1 MTTTTFTS
9 RVAGAF
15 PSWRDLY
22 TAAIF
27 ETDQTKKAFRIT
39 EAERALVRRERK
51 LFLTSG
57 NERELNALN
66 TALHELDAL
75 RGCLGFA
82 A

>member
-1 MTTTTFTS
+1 MRTTFASPIAGTS
-9 RVAGAF
+9 

-22 TAAIF
+22 KTAIF
-27 ETDQTKKAFRIT
+27 ETDRTKKAFRIT
-39 EAERALVRRERK
+39 EAERELVRRERQ

-57 NERELNALN
+57 SERELNAVN

-75 RGCLGFA
+75 RGCLGLA

>member
-1 MTTTTFTS
+1 MKMTFTNDVV
-9 RVAGAF
+9 RTL

-22 TAAIF
+22 RIAIF
-27 ETDQTKKAFRIT
+27 ETDSTKKSLRIAQ
-39 EAERALVRRERK
+39 AERALVRRERQ

-57 NERELNALN
+57 NERELNAVN

-75 RGCLGFA
+75 RGCLGLA

>member
-1 MTTTTFTS
+1 MNTTFNVP
-9 RVAGAF
+9 VAGTLRN
-15 PSWRDLY
+15 WRDLY
-22 TAAIF
+22 KAAIF

-39 EAERALVRRERK
+39 EAERALVRRERR

-66 TALHELDAL
+66 TALHELEAL
-75 RGCLGFA
+75 RGCLELA

>member
-1 MTTTTFTS
+1 MRTTLSSHIADTS
-9 RVAGAF
+9 

-22 TAAIF
+22 KTAIF
-27 ETDQTKKAFRIT
+27 ETDRTKAAFRIT
-39 EAERALVRRERK
+39 EAERALVQRERQ

-57 NERELNALN
+57 NEHELNAVN

-75 RGCLGFA
+75 RGCLGLA

>member
-1 MTTTTFTS
+1 MSTTFNVP
-9 RVAGAF
+9 VAGTF

-22 TAAIF
+22 KTAIF
-27 ETDQTKKAFRIT
+27 ETDRTQKAFRIT
-39 EAERALVRRERK
+39 EAERALVRRERQ

-75 RGCLGFA
+75 RGCLGLA